1 MPRQK
6 SRHVDDPAA
15 VGRRLRAAR
24 EDAGLTQRALAFTG
38 CSAAY
43 ISRIEA
49 GARIPS
55 LQLLRE
61 LGRRLGVSAEYLA
74 GDEGTSAADAA
85 LRDATL
91 AQRLGDT
98 AAARAGFTSL
108 ASSDDL
114 VVRAAALR
122 GLGELALLD
131 GDVAQAIVLLEE
143 HERLAPAKP
152 VEASAVEAI
161 VHAYATR
168 GDRPQAIA
176 LLERKLELAADDPL
190 VAFRLSVLFA
200 NALIDLG
207 ELDRAEVVVGDA
219 LASLGASPD
228 PISLARCLW
237 SQSRLQTARGAIDR
251 AADYAEQALTL
262 IKSTEHEAYA
272 ARAHHLLAYI
282 ELERGNAERALE
294 LIESALPAIH
304 RGGDQTLLALFRVE
318 HARALAATG
327 DTDQAQE
334 LAAELVRDV
343 EHLSRVDAA
352 RSLAVLA
359 GVFASGGDSDR
370 ALELYEAAADALADL
385 DHAPM
390 LLDVYAK
397 WSDLLAERGETEAAL
412 AVARR
417 ALAARSGSAAS

>member
-15 VGRRLRAAR
+15 VGLRLRTAR
-24 EDAGLTQRALAFTG
+24 ERAGLTQRALAFPG

-61 LGRRLGVSAEYLA
+61 LGRRLGVTADFLA
-74 GDEGTSAADAA
+74 GDEGTSAEDAA
-85 LRDATL
+85 LRDAIL
-91 AQRLGDT
+91 AQRLGDEE
-98 AAARAGFTSL
+98 AARAGFGSL
-108 ASSDDL
+108 RSSSDL
-114 VVRAAALR
+114 VVRSAALR
-122 GLGELALLD
+122 GLGELALQD
-131 GDVAQAIVLLEE
+131 GDVDQAIALLEE
-143 HERLAPAKP
+143 HERLSPGAPVDAG
-152 VEASAVEAI
+152 AVEAL

-176 LLERKLELAADDPL
+176 LLERKLLLAADDPL
-190 VAFRLSVLFA
+190 ASFRLSVLLA

-207 ELDRAEVVVGDA
+207 QLDRAELIVGEA
-219 LASLGASPD
+219 LGSLGGSPD

-237 SQSRLQTARGAIDR
+237 SQSRLQTARGSIDR
-251 AADYAEQALTL
+251 AADYAEQALSL

-282 ELERGNAERALE
+282 ELERGNAVRALE
-294 LIESALPAIH
+294 LIESALPAI
-304 RGGDQTLLALFRVE
+304 RRSGDQTALALFRVE
-318 HARALAATG
+318 HARALAALGETA
-327 DTDQAQE
+327 QAQE
-334 LAAELVRDV
+334 LAADLVRDV
-343 EHLSRVDAA
+343 DQLSRVDAA

-359 GVFASGGDSDR
+359 GVFASTGDSDR
-370 ALELYEAAADALADL
+370 ALELYEAAADSLADL

-412 AVARR
+412 GVARR
-417 ALAARSGSAAS
+417 ALAARSGSTVS

>member
-15 VGRRLRAAR
+15 VGRRLRGAR
-24 EDAGLTQRALAFTG
+24 ERAGLTQRALAFSG

-74 GDEGTSAADAA
+74 GDDGTSAEEAA

-91 AQRLGDT
+91 AQRLGDVDG
-98 AAARAGFTSL
+98 ARAGFTALLSSRDL
-108 ASSDDL
+108 A
-114 VVRAAALR
+114 VRAGALR
-122 GLGELALLD
+122 GRGEIALLD
-131 GDVAQAIVLLEE
+131 GDVDQSVALLEE
-143 HERLAPAKP
+143 HERLAPGSR
-152 VEASAVEAI
+152 VEASAVEAL

-176 LLERKLELAADDPL
+176 LLERKLEVAADDPL
-190 VAFRLSVLFA
+190 TSFRLSVLLA

-207 ELDRAEVVVGDA
+207 QLDRAELIVAEA
-219 LASLGASPD
+219 LASLGGSPD

-251 AADYAEQALTL
+251 AAEYAEQALAL
-262 IKSTEHEAYA
+262 ITSTEHEAYA

-282 ELERGNAERALE
+282 ELERGNAVRALE
-294 LIESALPAIH
+294 LIETALPTIH
-304 RGGDQTLLALFRVE
+304 RGGDRTLLALFQVE
-318 HARALAATG
+318 HARALAALGETE
-327 DTDQAQE
+327 QARE

-343 EHLSRVDAA
+343 DHLSRVDAA
-352 RSLAVLA
+352 RSLSVLA
-359 GVFASGGDSDR
+359 GVFAATGDSDR
-370 ALELYEAAADALADL
+370 ALELYEAAADSLADL

-390 LLDVYAK
+390 LLVVYTE
-397 WSDLLAERGETEAAL
+397 WSDLLAARGDTEAAL

-417 ALAARSGSAAS
+417 ALAARSGTSVS

>member
-6 SRHVDDPAA
+6 SRHVDDPTA
-15 VGRRLRAAR
+15 VGLRLRGAR
-24 EDAGLTQRALAFTG
+24 ERAGLTQRALAFPG

-61 LGRRLGVSAEYLA
+61 LGRRLGVTADYLA
-74 GDEGTSAADAA
+74 GDEGPSAEDAA
-85 LRDATL
+85 LRDAVL
-91 AQRLGDT
+91 AQRLGDSP
-98 AAARAGFTSL
+98 AARAGFTAL
-108 ASSDDL
+108 ASSTDV
-114 VVRAAALR
+114 VVRTAALR

-131 GDVAQAIVLLEE
+131 GDIEQAVALLEE

-152 VEASAVEAI
+152 VEASAVEAL

-176 LLERKLELAADDPL
+176 LLERKLELAEDDPI
-190 VAFRLSVLFA
+190 VSFRLSVLLA

-207 ELDRAEVVVGDA
+207 ELNRAELIVGEA
-219 LASLGASPD
+219 LASLGGSPD

-237 SQSRLQTARGAIDR
+237 SQSRLQTARGSIDR
-251 AADYAEQALTL
+251 AAAYAEQALTL

-282 ELERGNAERALE
+282 ELERGNASRALE
-294 LIESALPAIH
+294 LIESALPAVQ

-318 HARALAATG
+318 HARALAALGETE
-327 DTDQAQE
+327 QARE
-334 LAAELVRDV
+334 LAAELVRELDR
-343 EHLSRVDAA
+343 LSRVDAA

-359 GVFASGGDSDR
+359 GVFASTGDEER
-370 ALELYEAAADALADL
+370 ALELYEAAADSLADL
-385 DHAPM
+385 DRAPM

-397 WSDLLAERGETEAAL
+397 WSDLLAERGDTKTAL
-412 AVARR
+412 TVARR
-417 ALAARSGSAAS
+417 ALAARSGSTIS